1 MNNDLPFNSFPEEPI
16 PVSTFSIFLDWQRTT
31 PDFDHKTFDRSHTWR
46 LAGGQVVQGSAA
58 PDYSGNPDMSNP
70 EEALLA
76 ALSSCHMLTFL
87 TIAALRKLTVD
98 RYEDEPLAE
107 LGKNEQG
114 KIMVSRL
121 TLRPLVIFSGIHLP
135 DASTVNELHRKAK
148 ENCFVGNSLRSEMVL
163 NPRFP
168 EA

>member
-1 MNNDLPFNSFPEEPI
+1 MSI
-16 PVSTFSIFLDWQRTT
+16 FSIQLNWQRTT

-46 LAGGQVVQGSAA
+46 LAGGQIVQGSAA

-114 KIMVSRL
+114 RMMVSRL
-121 TLRPLVIFSGIHLP
+121 TLRPLVVFSGGNLP
-135 DASTVNELHRKAK
+135 DANTIKELHRKAK
-148 ENCFVGNSLRSEMVL
+148 ENCFVGNSLLSEMIIE
-163 NPRFP
+163 PRGA